1 MIWNGRRIRVFAVPK
16 PTDMRKGFD
25 GLTAVVREGLDRNP
39 LSGDLFL
46 FVAKNRIR
54 AKILYWDGTGLVVY
68 AKRLERGRFA
78 SFWDQSETGP
88 VQLTAA
94 ELGLFLDGA
103 VVVRR
108 LSPPE
113 FDLSEF
119 SLDNR
124 DVV

>member
-25 GLTAVVREGLDRNP
+25 GLTAVVREGLDRDA
-39 LSGDLFL
+39 LSGDHFL

-54 AKILYWDGTGLVVY
+54 AKILYCDGTGLVVY

-88 VQLTAA
+88 IQLTAA

-103 VVVRR
+103 IVVRR

-113 FDLSEF
+113 FNLSEF

-124 DVV
+124 VAV